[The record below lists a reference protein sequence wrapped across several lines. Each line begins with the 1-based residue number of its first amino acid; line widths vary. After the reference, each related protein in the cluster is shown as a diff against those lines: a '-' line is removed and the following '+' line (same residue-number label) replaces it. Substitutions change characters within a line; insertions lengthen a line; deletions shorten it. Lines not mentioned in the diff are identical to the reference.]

1 MATWTKEAVQ
11 ILIDAYKN
19 EPCLYQTRNPNYHN
33 KNLRNEALE
42 RICAIVST
50 VKPNITGKECSSE
63 NVYKPNLWYYDALKF
78 LEEHI
83 VPRKSKNSHLPN
95 STKDTPG
102 FLLHHDYV
110 QTSQDLEEL
119 QEMLV
124 EDNNVYVHE
133 EDLNNNNEESQSCAS
148 SSSDNIIATTPSIL
162 KQKKMQSRSLPF
174 TDLFN
179 INTSSPSTSCS
190 VQSSP
195 NVGNALQS
203 SSTTHNPKKQKIK
216 NGDAYV
222 EAVESIAQSL
232 KMPLTPV
239 TPVNVA
245 TDSTDPVDTCMN
257 FLDPLLKI
265 YELQISN

>member
-50 VKPNITGKECSSE
+50 VKPNITGKECSIKFYNLRNQFNTE
-63 NVYKPNLWYYDALKF
+63 NAKVYKPNLWYYDALKF

-162 KQKKMQSRSLPF
+162 KQKKNAIKIF
-174 TDLFN
+174 T
-179 INTSSPSTSCS
+179 
-190 VQSSP
+190 
-195 NVGNALQS
+195 
-203 SSTTHNPKKQKIK
+203 
-216 NGDAYV
+216 
-222 EAVESIAQSL
+222 
-232 KMPLTPV
+232 
-239 TPVNVA
+239 
-245 TDSTDPVDTCMN
+245 
-257 FLDPLLKI
+257 I
-265 YELQISN
+265 Y